1 MWMNN
6 WFLAIIA
13 KYKHNIGYE
22 IFYKRTHFVVHVLFH
37 INVKERER
45 TKNILIGFAWLA
57 QNIETLAEKN
67 SNKFLKLKCV
77 QRFLKESSK
86 YMVVAKE
93 DIS

>member
-1 MWMNN
+1 
-6 WFLAIIA
+6 
-13 KYKHNIGYE
+13 
-22 IFYKRTHFVVHVLFH
+22 
-37 INVKERER
+37 
-45 TKNILIGFAWLA
+45 LA